1 MSPSIWGVFHDG
13 EILGIAGAVP
23 GELLLTIE
31 IGYLRGMFEGDGTG
45 FEIRLKGCTK
55 LRYSE
60 YDEEPTE
67 DLARIRDREPE
78 ILYVTSET
86 PLVLDCVMGSLEL
99 EYQEMSVTLDTG
111 SQVSEED
118 LAKAS
123 EHYWQSWREGNK
135 SDA

>member
-31 IGYLRGMFEGDGTG
+31 IGYLRGMFEGDGTS
-45 FEIRLKGCTK
+45 FEIKLKGCTK

-86 PLVLDCVMGSLEL
+86 PLVIDCVMGSLEL
-99 EYQEMSVTLDTG
+99 AYQEMSVTLDTG
-111 SQVSEED
+111 IQVSEEA
-118 LAKAS
+118 LAKAC
-123 EHYWQSWREGNK
+123 EQYWQRWDEGNK
-135 SDA
+135 SDV